1 MIRIR
6 AATHDDISPVAELW
20 CHAFPGHRTFEER
33 ARLLEQSGPYGGLET
48 VAVAVDDDAGVAAA
62 YKLMRLTQYITGV
75 TLPTAG
81 LAAVAVA
88 PSHRRLGLGR
98 RLCAHALRA
107 ARERGDVLSALY
119 PFRPAFYRSMG
130 WGLVSQLHRH
140 RFRTTALSGPR
151 RPSRVRLAGPDDL
164 ARVAACYGRVAERS
178 NGPLR
183 RDEALWQSRLSGAP
197 IAEHVKGRDMRDPAA
212 WRARRLGK
220 MHVMVHDDGGVA
232 GYLLARYGR
241 GPADERAL
249 HVLELIAERND
260 AYTELLGWLANQ
272 RDQWPVILYDARPAE
287 RLEHRLAQPRSPGER
302 NRRRL
307 WFPAGHVLLGPM
319 LRIVDIEGA
328 FAGRRWWGA
337 PPDAPDDGQGRCA
350 VRIEVDDPELPENQG
365 PWEIELKGQEMEMRP
380 ATGGLVDASVA
391 LDAATLAQ
399 VYVGELSLSEA
410 RELGGA
416 RIDGDAAL
424 LDRMFATFEKPWIL
438 DEF

>member
-6 AATHDDISPVAELW
+6 AATHDHISAVAELW
-20 CHAFPGHRTFEER
+20 CHAFPSHRSFEER
-33 ARLLEQSGPYGGLET
+33 VRLLEQGGPSGGLET
-48 VAVAVDDDAGVAAA
+48 VAVALDDEVGVAAA

-75 TLPTAG
+75 ALPTAG

-98 RLCAHALRA
+98 RLCGHALRA

-130 WGLVSQLHRH
+130 WGLVSQLHRY
-140 RFRTTALSGPR
+140 RFRTTALPSPQ

-164 ARVAACYGRVAERS
+164 ARVAACYDRVAERS

-183 RDEALWQSRLSGAP
+183 RDEALWQNRLSGAP
-197 IAEHVKGRDMRDPAA
+197 IAEHVKTRDLRDPAA
-212 WRARRLGK
+212 WRARRPGGL
-220 MHVMVHDDGGVA
+220 HIFVHDDGDVA

-241 GPADERAL
+241 EPTEVRAL
-249 HVLELIAERND
+249 HVLELIAARSD
-260 AYTELLGWLANQ
+260 AYARLLGWLANQ

-287 RLEHRLAQPRSPGER
+287 RLEHRLIQPRWPGER

-307 WFPAGHVLLGPM
+307 WFATGRILFGPM

-337 PPDAPDDGQGRCA
+337 RPDAPDDGRNRCA
-350 VRIEVDDPELPENQG
+350 VRIEVNDPELPENQG

-380 ATGGLVDASVA
+380 ATGCAVDASA
-391 LDAATLAQ
+391 SLDAATLAQ
-399 VYVGELSLSEA
+399 VYAGEMSPSEA

-424 LDRMFATFEKPWIL
+424 LDRMFATFEKPWLL